1 MSRTANSDGWAEP
14 HDEQSLSLLLGAALQ
29 AERATKR
36 RWLAAVRLIEHLTEH
51 DRELAAE
58 LEKLAELDRKA
69 AVADD
74 RLVGLIGPAISLLDV
89 PSLSTE
95 APATPATSPSRS
107 PTSSRRSHLPDFV
120 ELWPASASS
129 LQETSW

>member
-1 MSRTANSDGWAEP
+1 MDTREQRDGGAEP
-14 HDEQSLSLLLGAALQ
+14 HDEQLGLLLGAALT

-36 RWLAAVRLIEHLTEH
+36 RWLAAVRLIEQLAAH
-51 DRELAAE
+51 DRELAAGLAAE

-74 RLVGLIGPAISLLDV
+74 RLIGLIGPAISLLDV

-95 APATPATSPSRS
+95 APATPATSLSRS
-107 PTSSRRSHLPDFV
+107 PSVSPSSRRSQLPDFI
-120 ELWPASASS
+120 ELW
-129 LQETSW
+129 